1 MGKPGA
7 FEVIAS
13 RKSFF
18 SASRQQTRSASGS
31 NDLHSPALRPGAA
44 AGNLP
49 MMRVSVAAPPDD
61 ASGRRIR
68 LCNLPGKGRHHNI
81 FLNSVTAHGSGGS
94 ATRPAGLRLVHNR
107 LGIATAL
114 AHKERRRAGGE
125 GCGASPK
132 REEPALLAAMRNLV
146 RFVFVCT
153 VLVAIAGGV
162 VAGLTMWYF
171 GRDLPDYQQLAHYEP
186 PITTRVHAG
195 DGRLLA
201 EYATERRVFVPI
213 AAIPKRVINAFV
225 SAEDKNFYN
234 HHGVDPLSMLRAALT
249 DVGRWRSNRRPVG
262 ASTITQQVAK
272 NMLLSNEL
280 SIARKVKEIL
290 LATRIDEAMSKDRI
304 LELYLNE
311 IYLGSGAYGVAAAAL
326 TYFGK
331 SLDELTLAE
340 AAFLAGLPKAPN
352 NYNPTRFPQAAK
364 VRREWV
370 LDRMAEDGVATPQEI
385 LQARAEPIAL
395 HHREEAE
402 IVTGSYF
409 AEEVRRELLA
419 RYGDKV
425 LYQSG
430 LSVRTSLDARLQA
443 AADKALRD
451 GLIAYDRSHGG
462 WRGAVGHIDPGPNW
476 PGRLAAEP
484 LPAGAA
490 TVGWQLAVVLRSESD
505 GAAIGLKGGETGR
518 IPFAQMRWARLL
530 HDDGS
535 LGPFPRSTADVAKP
549 GDLVLVEPLA
559 EEAAKEGAKP
569 GAARAPLATPYNLC
583 QIPEVSGALVAL
595 DPHTGRVLAMS
606 GGFSFELSQF
616 NRATQA
622 KRQPGSS
629 IKPFVYLTA
638 LENGFTPSTLVDDGP
653 VSISQGPDMPAW
665 TPSNYSTNKFR
676 GPTPLRVALEL
687 SLNTVTARLASMIG
701 MEAIGQ
707 TIETFGIMDHMPRMY
722 SMALGAGET
731 TPLRH
736 TAAYAMLDNG
746 GKRITPTLIDRIQNR
761 DGKTIFRADQR
772 PCKDCDNVAWNRQ
785 PVPVIPDTRQQI
797 ADPVA
802 TFQIVQ
808 MMQGVVQRGTGT
820 AVKAVGKPIAGKTGT
835 TNDWQ
840 DAWFVGFSPD
850 LVAGVFVGYDDP
862 VNLGSDETGGHLAAP
877 IFRDFMITALK
888 DAPPTEFRT
897 PPGLRMYRVSAATG
911 LPAGSGEAS
920 IWEAYKPGTEPGR
933 DRERGLNPS
942 GQEIAGDGAA
952 GGPVKNAPAG
962 GTGGLY

>member
-1 MGKPGA
+1 MTK
-7 FEVIAS
+7 
-13 RKSFF
+13 
-18 SASRQQTRSASGS
+18 
-31 NDLHSPALRPGAA
+31 
-44 AGNLP
+44 
-49 MMRVSVAAPPDD
+49 
-61 ASGRRIR
+61 
-68 LCNLPGKGRHHNI
+68 
-81 FLNSVTAHGSGGS
+81 
-94 ATRPAGLRLVHNR
+94 
-107 LGIATAL
+107 
-114 AHKERRRAGGE
+114 
-125 GCGASPK
+125 
-132 REEPALLAAMRNLV
+132 LV
-146 RFVFVCT
+146 RFLFVAT
-153 VLVAIAGGV
+153 VLAAISGGV
-162 VAGLTMWYF
+162 VIGLTIWYF

-186 PITTRVHAG
+186 AIMTRVHAG

-213 AAIPKRVINAFV
+213 AAIPKRVINAFL
-225 SAEDKNFYN
+225 SAEDKNFYS
-234 HHGVDPLSMLRAALT
+234 HHGVDPLSMVRAALT
-249 DVGRWRSNRRPVG
+249 DVGRWRSKRRPVG

-280 SIARKVKEIL
+280 SVARKVKEIL
-290 LATRIDEAMSKDRI
+290 LATRIDEAMPKDRI

-311 IYLGSGAYGVAAAAL
+311 IYLGSGAYGVVAAAL
-326 TYFGK
+326 TYFNK
-331 SLDELTLAE
+331 SLDELTLGE

-352 NYNPTRFPQAAK
+352 NYNPVRLSQAAK
-364 VRREWV
+364 ARRDWV
-370 LDRMAEDGVATPQEI
+370 LDRMAEDNSATSAQI
-385 LQARAEPIAL
+385 AAAKAESL
-395 HHREEAE
+395 VVHHREEAE
-402 IVTGSYF
+402 IVTGPYF

-419 RYGDKV
+419 WYGDKV

-430 LSVRTSLDARLQA
+430 LSVRTSLDGRLQN

-451 GLIAYDRSHGG
+451 GLIAYDRGHGG

-476 PGRLAAEP
+476 PHRLAAEP

-490 TVGWQLAVVLRSESD
+490 TVGWQQAVVLRTESD

-518 IPFAQMRWARLL
+518 IPFSQMRWARPL
-530 HDDGS
+530 HDNGS
-535 LGPFPRSTADVAKP
+535 LGAFPRNAADVLKP
-549 GDLVLVEPLA
+549 GDLVLVEQLP
-559 EEAAKEGAKP
+559 EEPGKP
-569 GAARAPLATPYNLC
+569 GAATAGLLYNLC

-638 LENGFTPSTLVDDGP
+638 LENGFTPSSMVDDGP
-653 VSISQGPDMPAW
+653 ISISQGPDMPAW
-665 TPSNYSTNKFR
+665 TPSNYSSNKFY
-676 GPTPLRVALEL
+676 GPVPLRVALER

-707 TIETFGIMDHMPRMY
+707 TIEKFGIMDHMPRMY
-722 SMALGAGET
+722 SMSLGAGET

-746 GKRITPTLIDRIQNR
+746 GKKIVPSLIDRIQDR
-761 DGKTIFRADQR
+761 YGKTIFRADKRQ
-772 PCKDCDNVAWNRQ
+772 CDACTNVAWHQ
-785 PVPVIPDTRQQI
+785 QKEPALPDDREQI
-797 ADPVA
+797 SDPLA

-808 MMQGVVQRGTGT
+808 MMEGVVQRGTGT

-850 LVAGVFVGYDDP
+850 LAAGVYIGYDEP

-877 IFRDFMITALK
+877 IFRDFMIAALK
-888 DAPPTEFRT
+888 DAAPTEFRT
-897 PPGLRMYRVSAATG
+897 PPGLKMYRVSTATG
-911 LPAGSGEAS
+911 LPAGSGEAG
-920 IWEAYKPGTEPGR
+920 IWEGYKPGTEPGK
-933 DRERGLNPS
+933 DRRATP
-942 GQEIAGDGAA
+942 GQEVVGDAA
-952 GGPVKNAPAG
+952 LGGPVRSAPAG